1 MPDLD
6 DYRVEP
12 FILEQ
17 ASDQDLLERFTL
29 EDLLMRERDPDAEAL
44 PHELRLRILRTQN
57 RPAHDQQ
64 QVWLVR
70 APDNH
75 YVGIAWLDLSRR
87 PGPVAEPDHKCCVIM
102 IGVHP
107 AHRGQGIAT
116 RLLKEIAQYA
126 DSHGYEMIE
135 PIWETPALRDRARF
149 ISARYAMNKSTY
161 RIRLQNI
168 SWTMVERWVREA
180 ELFAQGA
187 TVELLDDHL
196 PEALKADLLPLWWR
210 AQEGHRRSAAELH
223 HEWQR
228 QEQARQT
235 AGERWL
241 CFVVKDVHGKP
252 AALLEAVYNPRASK
266 VVLVRACDLLPE
278 VRGLGYRRW
287 LHGTFLWHLREQMP
301 QVEFVSYRR
310 PPAGKSPTGL
320 PPAIAD
326 PYIRIHTKELLRRLA

>member
-1 MPDLD
+1 MQNVD
-6 DYRVEP
+6 DYRIEP

-29 EDLLMRERDPDAEAL
+29 EDLLMRERDPDAETI
-44 PHELRLRILRTQN
+44 PHEIRLRILRTKN
-57 RPAHDQQ
+57 RPGRDEQ

-87 PGPVAEPDHKCCVIM
+87 PGPVAEPDYKCCVIM

-135 PIWETPALRDRARF
+135 PIWETPTLRDRARF

-161 RIRLQNI
+161 RIRLKNI
-168 SWTMVERWVREA
+168 SWPMIERWVTES

-187 TVELLDDHL
+187 TLERCETPL
-196 PEALKADLLPLWWR
+196 PEPLRDELLPLWWR
-210 AQEGHRRSAAELH
+210 AQDGHRRSLAELR

-228 QEQARQT
+228 QQQARET
-235 AGERWL
+235 ASEDWL
-241 CFVVKDVHGKP
+241 CFVVKNGHGKP
-252 AALLEAVYNPRASK
+252 VALLEAIYNPRASK
-266 VVLVRACDLLPE
+266 VVLVRSCD
-278 VRGLGYRRW
+278 VQSDARGQGYRRW
-287 LHGTFLWHLREQMP
+287 LHGAFLLFLRDQMP
-301 QVEFVSYRR
+301 KVEYVSYRR
-310 PPAGKSPTGL
+310 PPAGKNPAGL